1 MIGVKVFKRICTI
14 LLSAILA
21 ASSLVAMSGPANAAV
36 RPMTIRYVTTAAN
49 QTVCLPI
56 GGTNTGVK
64 VDWKDGSALDSTI
77 LSSGTSAHMTHA
89 FATAGT
95 YDVEIAE
102 GTITRFGSEFC
113 AIGTKGKMVA
123 VLTWGNQID
132 NITSLER
139 AFNEEAEFID
149 VPNVMPPKVTTLAFT
164 FARAYKFND
173 ADISAWNIGGSI
185 VGGIDSYGVTSL
197 LYTFHRATAF
207 NRPLNGWNTSK
218 VINMSQTFSGGYN
231 QVTPFNQSLDNWD
244 TANVT
249 NMSYM
254 FSYSSFNQPIGS
266 WNVSRV
272 GNFSNMFSENIRF
285 NQDLENWDTSA
296 ATDFSYMFYFAT
308 AFNGKVTNWK
318 TNRAT
323 SMWSMFAYARNFDQ
337 PVQHISGTNIWKT
350 SVVTNM
356 SSVFLGAAKF
366 NQDVSSWDTSA
377 TTTMESMFQSAT
389 SFNQDLSLWN
399 TSRVT
404 NMYGMFSSA
413 DSFDQSLAS
422 WDITKLAAD
431 SANPAG
437 NGSAN
442 HMLTS
447 AAGKG
452 MSPANYSATLRGWA
466 ATLEAYKL
474 AGNTPAAVALG
485 AGSRKYFCDA
495 ATLAARDKL
504 FTVGTTPYFGWTF
517 GSADSPA
524 LCSGPQTVTWAPT
537 NTTVDEGTAT
547 IVPNKKA
554 FSDGHGAISYQVD
567 SSTGTMVC
575 SVANSGTI
583 TFTGVGSCVVRA
595 TAAAVE
601 DIPNIDLT
609 TGFRQVTFTAKPSQT
624 VTWNPTNLTALS
636 TAGTITPNSLAASD
650 GDGSIAYS
658 VQSAG
663 TTACTVNSTTGVIS
677 FTAAGTCTIR
687 ATAQSTAN
695 SGAGFKDLSFVI
707 SAPPAPS
714 GGGSGTVIETK
725 LSPKVT
731 EVSKPRIIG
740 KRPTAVE
747 LLGEELRKVTGVKIG
762 SKTIAVSGVE
772 DQKLNFILPTLAS
785 GTYQIELVHEDSSVA
800 TAQTIT
806 VVAPSIVVSN
816 FTGDSAK
823 LTAQKSKAIRNAVAL
838 YATAGS
844 LTCVGSTSGSR
855 VTKFDTNLAR
865 QRALSACNL
874 AKRINPEL
882 QTSIK
887 VTPAIG
893 LSAKNRKVELQFSK

>member
-1 MIGVKVFKRICTI
+1 MIGVKVFKRIFTI

-21 ASSLVAMSGPANAAV
+21 AGSLVALAAPATASV
-36 RPMTIRYVTTAAN
+36 GPMTIRYVTTAAN

-89 FATAGT
+89 FATAGI

-102 GTITRFGSEFC
+102 GTITRFGSEYC
-113 AIGTKGKMVA
+113 ATGTKGKMVA
-123 VLTWGNQID
+123 VLSWGNQID

-139 AFNEEAEFID
+139 AFNEETEFID

-218 VINMSQTFSGGYN
+218 VINMSQTFSGGYT

-296 ATDFSYMFYFAT
+296 ATDFSYMFYSAT

-337 PVQHISGTNIWKT
+337 PVQHISGTDIWKT
-350 SVVTNM
+350 SAVTNM
-356 SSVFLGAAKF
+356 SSVFLGAVKF
-366 NQDVSSWDTSA
+366 NRDVSSWDTSA
-377 TTTMESMFQSAT
+377 ATTMESMFQTASA
-389 SFNQDLSLWN
+389 FNQDLSMWN

-422 WDITKLAAD
+422 WDITKLAA
-431 SANPAG
+431 NAG
-437 NGSAN
+437 GIGSAN

-447 AAGKG
+447 QAGKG

-524 LCSGPQTVTWAPT
+524 LCSGQQTVTWAPT

-609 TGFRQVTFTAKPSQT
+609 TGFRQVTFTARATQVITWTPS
-624 VTWNPTNLTALS
+624 NLTALTTDATLTPDVLAGS
-636 TAGTITPNSLAASD
+636 NDVAGTIS
-650 GDGSIAYS
+650 YS
-658 VQSAG
+658 VQNAG
-663 TTACTVNSTTGVIS
+663 TTGCTVNSTTGVIA
-677 FTAAGTCTIR
+677 FNAAGTCTIR
-687 ATAQSTAN
+687 ASAQSTAN
-695 SGAGFKDLSFVI
+695 SAAGFTDVSFVI
-707 SAPPAPS
+707 SAPPASS
-714 GGGSGTVIETK
+714 GGGAGGNVVEVK
-725 LSPKVT
+725 ASPKVT
-731 EVSKPRIIG
+731 EVSKKRVVG
-740 KRPTAVE
+740 TRPTAIE
-747 LLGEELRKVTGVKIG
+747 LVGQDLKKVSQIRVG
-762 SKTIAVSGVE
+762 SKTLPVVIADDE
-772 DQKLNFILPTLAS
+772 KLNFVLPTLAS
-785 GTYQIELVHEDSSVA
+785 GTYQVELVHEDSLIAVA
-800 TAQTIT
+800 QSIT
-806 VVAPSIVVSN
+806 VVAPTIAVSN
-816 FTGDSAK
+816 FAGNSAK
-823 LTAQKSKAIRNAVAL
+823 LTSQKIKTISNAVSL
-838 YATAGS
+838 YSGAGS
-844 LTCVGSTSGSR
+844 LTCIGSTSGAKATR
-855 VTKFDTNLAR
+855 FDVVLAR
-865 QRALSACNL
+865 QRAFAACNL
-874 AKRINPEL
+874 AKKINPSL
-882 QTSIK
+882 VTSIK
-887 VTPAIG
+887 VTPALG
-893 LSAKNRKVELQFSK
+893 TSAKNRKVEMQFSK